1 MMKETSH
8 FKDDNEKTFG
18 GRLRRLT
25 KQQIFQIAVEAAK
38 IYFNYNISA
47 EEAIKKAKEMIENG
61 ENTSM
66 DKVKEVN

>member
-1 MMKETSH
+1 MNGNIEKIAKE
-8 FKDDNEKTFG
+8 
-18 GRLRRLT
+18 
-25 KQQIFQIAVEAAK
+25 AVR

>member
-1 MMKETSH
+1 M
-8 FKDDNEKTFG
+8 NGNIEK
-18 GRLRRLT
+18 
-25 KQQIFQIAVEAAK
+25 IAQKAIE